1 MRRALLVLTHSAF
14 LHNVSFL
21 SYCYSNF
28 ENFILGLMYNLNY
41 FLKFKYIHW
50 NRWSVDM
57 SKLSNKL
64 FEMSKIK
71 LLTGGLISAVAISG
85 CTSMTKT
92 DEMHKIRVHAVTAEG
107 VEGSLGTVT
116 FIKADQGGL
125 VVKPDLQG
133 LPPGKHGY
141 PQGEGHLGDLPAITV
156 NADGTATSAVQAPRL
171 SLDAI
176 QGRALMIH
184 AGGDNYS
191 DTPEALGGGGAR
203 IACGVIE

>member
-1 MRRALLVLTHSAF
+1 
-14 LHNVSFL
+14 
-21 SYCYSNF
+21 
-28 ENFILGLMYNLNY
+28 
-41 FLKFKYIHW
+41 
-50 NRWSVDM
+50 M
-57 SKLSNKL
+57 SKLFNKL
-64 FEMSKIK
+64 SKMSKIK
-71 LLTGGLISAVAISG
+71 LLTGALISAVAISG

-125 VVKPDLQG
+125 LVKPDLQG
-133 LPPGKHGY
+133 LPPGKHGFHIHENPSCEPDIKDGKATAALKAGSHYDPLNTGKHGY

-191 DTPEALGGGGAR
+191 DTPETLGGGGAR

>member
-1 MRRALLVLTHSAF
+1 MTNTLKMKLLASG
-14 LHNVSFL
+14 FL
-21 SYCYSNF
+21 S
-28 ENFILGLMYNLNY
+28 
-41 FLKFKYIHW
+41 
-50 NRWSVDM
+50 
-57 SKLSNKL
+57 
-64 FEMSKIK
+64 
-71 LLTGGLISAVAISG
+71 AVVMTG
-85 CTSMTKT
+85 CTSTMKT
-92 DEMHKIRVHAVTAEG
+92 NEMHKIKVHAVTAEG

-133 LPPGKHGY
+133 LPPGKHGFHIHENPSCEPDMKDGKSGAALKAGSHFDPTKSGKHDY
-141 PQGEGHLGDLPAITV
+141 PQGNGHLGDLPALTV

>member
-41 FLKFKYIHW
+41 FLKFKYIQW

-125 VVKPDLQG
+125 VVKPYFQG